1 MHRSGKSAADL
12 ESLRQ
17 RLREDSPASTWPR
30 GGSTF
35 PQMVARRSCGRLPR
49 PRSAGKSLRGPS
61 MICGHRA
68 RVATGAARRRG
79 RARSSAAPRRVHG
92 STNSTRAAQ
101 RRRRRR
107 FLPQL
112 SGGPISAPGV
122 VDAHLCARR
131 GAMTSRSLT
140 ATCPSAPRIG
150 MLCVAALHGADD
162 SRTAARKRQ
171 MRAPRGCFR
180 PACVTTPCTPQWI
193 FSTGFSHSQ
202 PSSEDGFLRS
212 KTSPLQH

>member
-35 PQMVARRSCGRLPR
+35 PQMVARRSCGRRPR

-101 RRRRRR
+101 RRRRGE

-112 SGGPISAPGV
+112 SGRPVFGE
-122 VDAHLCARR
+122 RR
-131 GAMTSRSLT
+131 RRCTSMTSMRTTRRDDVKQLSQQLVP
-140 ATCPSAPRIG
+140 ALLNRHA
-150 MLCVAALHGADD
+150 CVLQRLHDVGIC
-162 SRTAARKRQ
+162 RTAAKRQ
-171 MRAPRGCFR
+171 MRAPAANLRLG
-180 PACVTTPCTPQWI
+180 VSTPD
-193 FSTGFSHSQ
+193 FFDGFLAFPHA
-202 PSSEDGFLRS
+202 SSEDGFIRP